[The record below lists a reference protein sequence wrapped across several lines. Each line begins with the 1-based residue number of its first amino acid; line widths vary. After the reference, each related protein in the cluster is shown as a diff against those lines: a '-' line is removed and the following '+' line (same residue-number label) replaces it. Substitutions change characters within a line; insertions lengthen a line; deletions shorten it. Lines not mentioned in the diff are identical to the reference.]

1 MNFFKNCVF
10 PAVIM
15 EWNNLNAN
23 IQNSVSCNIFKK
35 VIPKFL
41 RPERNQ
47 ILDIH
52 GSLTVNFL
60 TSIRLRLGC

>member
-1 MNFFKNCVF
+1 
-10 PAVIM
+10 M

-41 RPERNQ
+41 RSERNQ

-52 GSLTVNFL
+52 GSLTLNFL